1 MLTYFSLQQSSLSN
15 KKRYDIDAN
24 MASADTDSTF
34 AGGPGYFAPP
44 HSLDPMT
51 NDIHYGLI
59 IVGLCGLASFLS
71 TLTLFSFLAYRFLT
85 WRSHY
90 KTFIGYN
97 QYIVLFLNLV
107 FADLLQATSFLVS
120 FYWIAKNAILA
131 PTPACTAQGFLL
143 HFGDVASA
151 FFVLSIAIHT
161 SATAAFGKRVAYGL
175 FATGIGITWLF
186 TFFLTILGVALY
198 GKRYFVRAGAWC
210 WVSSDYEP
218 ERLALHYIWLFIAE
232 FGLII
237 IYLITFFKLRSKTRA
252 LFEDQGAL
260 GSRQNKSTVEA
271 VNRITKLMMLY
282 PMVYVVLTLPL
293 SSTRMWSMAHGG
305 QTTSDITACTVGA
318 LLASCGWVDCLLYTL
333 TRKRLLQETM
343 GGSGRSAHS
352 VTDPDSGMKGMN
364 SILATTTFT
373 VRNESLDGGSPHKG
387 TRRFSEHMDDDNR
400 PAKERSVVTEQ
411 PIIDRSPSPTESV
424 EPILPREKG
433 GMRRMLSDA
442 RKEVQSYE
450 LRPMPK
456 QVNWRAS
463 Q

>member
-1 MLTYFSLQQSSLSN
+1 
-15 KKRYDIDAN
+15 
-24 MASADTDSTF
+24 MASSDTDADF
-34 AGGPGYFAPP
+34 AGGSGYFAPP

-51 NDIHYGLI
+51 HDIHYGLI

-85 WRSHY
+85 WRTHY
-90 KTFIGYN
+90 RTFIGYN

-107 FADLLQATSFLVS
+107 FADLLQATAFLIS
-120 FYWIAKNAILA
+120 FYWIAKSAILA

-161 SATAAFGKRVAYGL
+161 CTTAAVGKRIAYGV
-175 FATGIGITWLF
+175 FATGIGIVWLF
-186 TFFLTILGVALY
+186 AFFLTILGVALH
-198 GKRYFVRAGAWC
+198 GNTYFVRAGAWC
-210 WVSSDYEP
+210 WVSSSYEL

-232 FGLII
+232 FGLVV
-237 IYLITFFKLRSKTRA
+237 IYLITFFKLRSKTRH
-252 LFEDQGAL
+252 LFDDQTTL
-260 GSRQNKSTVEA
+260 SSRPNQSTVDA

-282 PMVYVVLTLPL
+282 PMVYVFLTLPL
-293 SSTRMWSMAHGG
+293 SSTRMWSMAHKG
-305 QTTSDITACTVGA
+305 QTVSDITACTVGA

-373 VRNESLDGGSPHKG
+373 VRNESMDAGSGHKSVG
-387 TRRFSEHMDDDNR
+387 TRRFSEHMDDDSR
-400 PAKERSVVTEQ
+400 HTKERSVITEQ
-411 PIIDRSPSPTESV
+411 PIMDRSPSPTESV

-450 LRPMPK
+450 LRPLPK
-456 QVNWRAS
+456 QVDWRTS